1 MNDINKRIDNLFDEL
16 EESELYKN
24 YKRIKKQLE
33 DNKEIMS
40 IIQEIKRYQKIG
52 TNNKDNSVEDKIKE
66 LNIKLESYP
75 LYQSYLIIK
84 EELEEELFNI
94 KEVFEKYFHD
104 ILKLED

>member
-1 MNDINKRIDNLFDEL
+1 
-16 EESELYKN
+16 
-24 YKRIKKQLE
+24 
-33 DNKEIMS
+33 MS